1 MANQSNN
8 SWIKARQTRYAAYA
22 VLYTLVVLAVVVVAN
37 VLADRYDKTYDAT
50 SNKQYSLSQETAKI
64 VKGLKQDATILY
76 FDQSTRFAQA
86 RDLLDEYK
94 ALSPRVQVRY
104 VDPNKDPQLARA
116 DGVESLGTVIVQ
128 IGSKKEAAASFSE
141 EGITGAMIR
150 DIKTSTRTVCFV
162 SGSGEHQIDDSG
174 KDGLSEFKSE
184 LDKESY
190 ATQTIDLLT
199 KAEVPGD
206 CTVLVVA
213 GPQHDYQQPEVSAI
227 QKYVED
233 GGRAM
238 FLMDPPLEG
247 RASSI
252 AGNDALAAVLAGWG
266 VTLDKDVIFDLNPI
280 GQLTG
285 LGPEVPLVTHY
296 GEQPIVSDMKGT
308 ATGFPLSRS
317 IEIHSNSKVSVD
329 AMFSSSSSSVGV
341 TNLGAGE
348 VRVSDPTNKKGPLT
362 MAAAGTY
369 STGKA
374 NSQGRFVVIGSATWI
389 TNRFLDFNGN
399 GDLALNAV
407 NWLASDEDLI
417 SIHPKTPEQQH
428 LTLTAAQ
435 MNLIRSVSQFGLP
448 LLMIVPGTV
457 VWWRRR

>member
-1 MANQSNN
+1 MANQWNN
-8 SWIKARQTRYAAYA
+8 SWVKARQTRYAAYA
-22 VLYTLVVLAVVVVAN
+22 VLYTLVVLAAVVVAN
-37 VLADRYDKTYDAT
+37 VLADRYDKTYDT
-50 SNKQYSLSQETAKI
+50 TKNKQYSLSQETAKI

-86 RDLLDEYK
+86 RDLLNEYK
-94 ALSPRVQVRY
+94 DLSPRVNVRY
-104 VDPNKDPQLARA
+104 IDPDKDPQLARA
-116 DGVESLGTVIVQ
+116 DGVQTLGTAIVQ
-128 IGSKKEAAASFSE
+128 IGDKKEAAAALTE
-141 EGITGAMIR
+141 EGITGAFIR

-174 KDGLSEFKSE
+174 RDGLSQFKDV
-184 LDKESY
+184 LGKESY
-190 ATQTIDLLT
+190 ATQTVDLLT
-199 KAEVPGD
+199 KAEVPAD
-206 CTVLVVA
+206 CTVLVIA

-227 QKYVED
+227 ENYVEN

-238 FLMDPPLEG
+238 FLMDPPLQG
-247 RASSI
+247 RTSSI
-252 AGNDALAAVLAGWG
+252 ASNSALASVLANWG
-266 VTLDKDVIFDLNPI
+266 VTLDKDIIFDLNPI

-296 GEQPIVSDMKGT
+296 DSQPIVSDMKGT

-317 IEIHSNSKVSVD
+317 LEIHSTAKASVD
-329 AMFSSSSSSVGV
+329 KMFSSSGSSLGV

-348 VRVSDPTNKKGPLT
+348 VRANDPSNMKGPLT

-369 STGKA
+369 TTGKDNA
-374 NSQGRFVVIGSATWI
+374 QGRFVVIGSATWI
-389 TNRFLDFNGN
+389 TNRFLAFNGN
-399 GDLALNAV
+399 SDLALNAI

-435 MNLIRSVSQFGLP
+435 MDMVRSTSQFGLP
-448 LLMIVPGTV
+448 LIMIVLGTV
-457 VWWRRR
+457 VWWKRR

>member
-1 MANQSNN
+1 MAQRN
-8 SWIKARQTRYAAYA
+8 SSWVKARQTRYAAFA
-22 VLYTLVVLAVVVVAN
+22 ALYTLVVLAAVVVAN
-37 VLADRYDKTYDAT
+37 VLANRYDKTYDAT
-50 SNKQYSLSQETAKI
+50 ANKRYSLSQETAKI

-94 ALSPRVQVRY
+94 NLSPRVNVRY

-116 DGVESLGTVIVQ
+116 DGVQNLGTAIVQ
-128 IGSKKEAAASFSE
+128 IGDKKVAAASMTE
-141 EGITGAMIR
+141 EGITGAFIR

-184 LDKESY
+184 LEKESY

-206 CTVLVVA
+206 CTVLIVA
-213 GPQHDYQQPEVSAI
+213 GPEHDYQQPEVGAI
-227 QKYVED
+227 QKYVEE

-238 FLMDPPLEG
+238 FLMDPPLQG
-247 RASSI
+247 HASSI
-252 AGNDALAAVLAGWG
+252 ASNDALAAVLAGWG
-266 VTLDKDVIFDLNPI
+266 VTLDKDIIFDLNPI

-296 GEQPIVSDMKGT
+296 DQQPIVSDLKGT

-317 IEIHSNSKVSVD
+317 IQVHSTAKTSVD
-329 AMFSSSSSSVGV
+329 TLFSSSGSSLGD
-341 TNLGAGE
+341 TKLGAAE
-348 VRVSDPTNKKGPLT
+348 IRVNDPGNKKGPLT

-369 STGKA
+369 STGKGNA
-374 NSQGRFVVIGSATWI
+374 QGRFVVVGSATWI

-399 GDLALNAV
+399 SDLALNAV

-435 MNLIRSVSQFGLP
+435 MNLIRSTSQFGLP
-448 LLMIVPGTV
+448 FLMIVLGTV
-457 VWWRRR
+457 VWWKRR

>member
-1 MANQSNN
+1 MASQWNN

-22 VLYTLVVLAVVVVAN
+22 VLYTLVVLAGVVVAN
-37 VLADRYDKTYDAT
+37 ILADRYDKTYDAT
-50 SNKQYSLSQETAKI
+50 KNKQYSLSQETAKI
-64 VKGLKQDATILY
+64 VGGLKQDATILY

-94 ALSPRVQVRY
+94 NLSPRIDVRY

-116 DGVESLGTVIVQ
+116 DGVQNLGTAIVQ
-128 IGSKKEAAASFSE
+128 IGNRKEAAASFSE
-141 EGITGAMIR
+141 EGITGAFIR

-174 KDGLSEFKSE
+174 KDGLSEFKDQ
-184 LDKESY
+184 LGKESY
-190 ATQTIDLLT
+190 ETQTIDLLT
-199 KAEVPGD
+199 KAQVPAD
-206 CTVLVVA
+206 CTVLVIA

-227 QKYVED
+227 EKYVEN

-247 RASSI
+247 RTSSI
-252 AGNDALAAVLAGWG
+252 ANNQALASVLASWG
-266 VTLDKDVIFDLNPI
+266 VTLDKDLIFDLNPI

-285 LGPEVPLVTHY
+285 LGPEVPLVTSY
-296 GEQPIVSDMKGT
+296 DSQPIVSDMKGT

-317 IEIHSNSKVSVD
+317 LEVQSTAKTTVSKL
-329 AMFSSSSSSVGV
+329 FSSSHSSLGD
-341 TNLGAGE
+341 TNLGASE
-348 VRVSDPTNKKGPLT
+348 IRVNDPGNKKGPLT

-369 STGKA
+369 TTGKDNA
-374 NSQGRFVVIGSATWI
+374 QGRFVVIGSATWI

-399 GDLALNAV
+399 SDLALNAV

-435 MNLIRSVSQFGLP
+435 MDMVRSTSQFGLP
-448 LLMIVPGTV
+448 FLMIVLGTV
-457 VWWRRR
+457 VWWKRR